1 MSELSEDI
9 RTVYQA
15 FGRKD
20 LSYQEIT
27 ERLEYRSVLEKW
39 PLLRLLHADEA
50 DGAEESLS

>member
-9 RTVYQA
+9 RAVYQA

-27 ERLEYRSVLEKW
+27 ERLEYRAVTDKW
-39 PLLRLLHADEA
+39 PLLRLLHSENTEK
-50 DGAEESLS
+50 AEESGS